1 MILNIIFMGTPEFAV
16 PILKSIIESNHR
28 VLEVYT
34 QPPNKKNRGQKI
46 QNSPIHDF
54 SNKLNLP
61 VRCPIA
67 FDEEEINH
75 IKKLNP
81 DLVIVVAYGKILP
94 VKLLNLDKVL
104 FINVHASLLP
114 RWRGAAPIQR
124 AIMNLDHETGV
135 SIMKIETELDAGPV
149 LLQSK
154 IKITKEINYKEL
166 SGQMSELG
174 AKLIVDTLKLIE
186 DKKANF
192 TEQNESKATYA
203 KKIQKTLTTKRSE
216 AEGQIK
222 SKYFAYESLVQ
233 EFEKASPIM
242 GDREKME
249 KAQKIRL
256 LEQEIMQVEQQLSE
270 QVSRQELELTQSYIV
285 KTNDYMQE
293 IGKTLGYDYVMSYRV
308 GGAML
313 YANERHDI
321 TNEIIKLFEDTS
333 VNIPNIDRDEFL
345 IIFRSNLFS
354 SYILIK

>member
-1 MILNIIFMGTPEFAV
+1 MTKSTHQILYIILFVLLAVLYFIQFSSSTKTENIPTVEKELAIQPLNEGGLNIAFVNSDTVSKYYEF
-16 PILKSIIESNHR
+16 
-28 VLEVYT
+28 
-34 QPPNKKNRGQKI
+34 
-46 QNSPIHDF
+46 
-54 SNKLNLP
+54 
-61 VRCPIA
+61 
-67 FDEEEINH
+67 
-75 IKKLNP
+75 
-81 DLVIVVAYGKILP
+81 
-94 VKLLNLDKVL
+94 
-104 FINVHASLLP
+104 
-114 RWRGAAPIQR
+114 
-124 AIMNLDHETGV
+124 
-135 SIMKIETELDAGPV
+135 
-149 LLQSK
+149 
-154 IKITKEINYKEL
+154 
-166 SGQMSELG
+166 
-174 AKLIVDTLKLIE
+174 
-186 DKKANF
+186 
-192 TEQNESKATYA
+192 A

-321 TNEIIKLFEDTS
+321 TNEIIKLLNKRYE
-333 VNIPNIDRDEFL
+333 
-345 IIFRSNLFS
+345 S
-354 SYILIK
+354 SK

>member
-1 MILNIIFMGTPEFAV
+1 MTKSTHQILYIILFLLLAALYFLHFSNSTNPENIPAAEKEETIQPLNKGSLNIAFVNSDTVSKYYEF
-16 PILKSIIESNHR
+16 
-28 VLEVYT
+28 
-34 QPPNKKNRGQKI
+34 
-46 QNSPIHDF
+46 
-54 SNKLNLP
+54 
-61 VRCPIA
+61 
-67 FDEEEINH
+67 
-75 IKKLNP
+75 
-81 DLVIVVAYGKILP
+81 
-94 VKLLNLDKVL
+94 
-104 FINVHASLLP
+104 
-114 RWRGAAPIQR
+114 
-124 AIMNLDHETGV
+124 
-135 SIMKIETELDAGPV
+135 
-149 LLQSK
+149 
-154 IKITKEINYKEL
+154 
-166 SGQMSELG
+166 
-174 AKLIVDTLKLIE
+174 
-186 DKKANF
+186 
-192 TEQNESKATYA
+192 A

-321 TNEIIKLFEDTS
+321 TTEIIKLLNE
-333 VNIPNIDRDEFL
+333 RYE
-345 IIFRSNLFS
+345 S
-354 SYILIK
+354 SK

>member
-1 MILNIIFMGTPEFAV
+1 MTKSTHQILYIILFVLLAVLYFIQFSSSTNNENIPTVEKELAIQPLNKRGLNIAYVNSDTVSKYYEF
-16 PILKSIIESNHR
+16 
-28 VLEVYT
+28 
-34 QPPNKKNRGQKI
+34 
-46 QNSPIHDF
+46 
-54 SNKLNLP
+54 
-61 VRCPIA
+61 
-67 FDEEEINH
+67 
-75 IKKLNP
+75 
-81 DLVIVVAYGKILP
+81 
-94 VKLLNLDKVL
+94 
-104 FINVHASLLP
+104 
-114 RWRGAAPIQR
+114 
-124 AIMNLDHETGV
+124 
-135 SIMKIETELDAGPV
+135 
-149 LLQSK
+149 
-154 IKITKEINYKEL
+154 
-166 SGQMSELG
+166 
-174 AKLIVDTLKLIE
+174 
-186 DKKANF
+186 
-192 TEQNESKATYA
+192 A

-321 TNEIIKLFEDTS
+321 TNEIIKLLNE
-333 VNIPNIDRDEFL
+333 RYE
-345 IIFRSNLFS
+345 S
-354 SYILIK
+354 SK

>member
-1 MILNIIFMGTPEFAV
+1 MTKSTHQILYIILFVLLAVLYFIQFSSSTNTENIPTVEKELAIQPLNEGVLNIAFVNSDTVSKYYEF
-16 PILKSIIESNHR
+16 
-28 VLEVYT
+28 
-34 QPPNKKNRGQKI
+34 
-46 QNSPIHDF
+46 
-54 SNKLNLP
+54 
-61 VRCPIA
+61 
-67 FDEEEINH
+67 
-75 IKKLNP
+75 
-81 DLVIVVAYGKILP
+81 
-94 VKLLNLDKVL
+94 
-104 FINVHASLLP
+104 
-114 RWRGAAPIQR
+114 
-124 AIMNLDHETGV
+124 
-135 SIMKIETELDAGPV
+135 
-149 LLQSK
+149 
-154 IKITKEINYKEL
+154 
-166 SGQMSELG
+166 
-174 AKLIVDTLKLIE
+174 
-186 DKKANF
+186 
-192 TEQNESKATYA
+192 A

-321 TNEIIKLFEDTS
+321 TTEIIKLLNE
-333 VNIPNIDRDEFL
+333 RYE
-345 IIFRSNLFS
+345 S
-354 SYILIK
+354 SK

>member
-1 MILNIIFMGTPEFAV
+1 MTKSTHQILYIILFVLLAVLYFIQFSSSNKTENIPTVEKELAIQPLNEGVLNIAFVNSDTVSKYYEF
-16 PILKSIIESNHR
+16 
-28 VLEVYT
+28 
-34 QPPNKKNRGQKI
+34 
-46 QNSPIHDF
+46 
-54 SNKLNLP
+54 
-61 VRCPIA
+61 
-67 FDEEEINH
+67 
-75 IKKLNP
+75 
-81 DLVIVVAYGKILP
+81 
-94 VKLLNLDKVL
+94 
-104 FINVHASLLP
+104 
-114 RWRGAAPIQR
+114 
-124 AIMNLDHETGV
+124 
-135 SIMKIETELDAGPV
+135 
-149 LLQSK
+149 
-154 IKITKEINYKEL
+154 
-166 SGQMSELG
+166 
-174 AKLIVDTLKLIE
+174 
-186 DKKANF
+186 
-192 TEQNESKATYA
+192 A

-321 TNEIIKLFEDTS
+321 TNEIIKLLNE
-333 VNIPNIDRDEFL
+333 RYE
-345 IIFRSNLFS
+345 S
-354 SYILIK
+354 SK

>member
-1 MILNIIFMGTPEFAV
+1 MTKSTHQILYIILFVLLAVLYFIQFSSSNKTENIPTVQKELAIQPLNEGVLNIAFVNSDTVSKYYEF
-16 PILKSIIESNHR
+16 
-28 VLEVYT
+28 
-34 QPPNKKNRGQKI
+34 
-46 QNSPIHDF
+46 
-54 SNKLNLP
+54 
-61 VRCPIA
+61 
-67 FDEEEINH
+67 
-75 IKKLNP
+75 
-81 DLVIVVAYGKILP
+81 
-94 VKLLNLDKVL
+94 
-104 FINVHASLLP
+104 
-114 RWRGAAPIQR
+114 
-124 AIMNLDHETGV
+124 
-135 SIMKIETELDAGPV
+135 
-149 LLQSK
+149 
-154 IKITKEINYKEL
+154 
-166 SGQMSELG
+166 
-174 AKLIVDTLKLIE
+174 
-186 DKKANF
+186 
-192 TEQNESKATYA
+192 A

-321 TNEIIKLFEDTS
+321 TNEIIKLLNE
-333 VNIPNIDRDEFL
+333 RYE
-345 IIFRSNLFS
+345 S
-354 SYILIK
+354 SK

>member
-1 MILNIIFMGTPEFAV
+1 MTKSTHQILYIILFVLLAVLYFIQFSSSSNTEDIPTVEKELAIQPLNEGGLNIAFVNSDTVSKYYEF
-16 PILKSIIESNHR
+16 
-28 VLEVYT
+28 
-34 QPPNKKNRGQKI
+34 
-46 QNSPIHDF
+46 
-54 SNKLNLP
+54 
-61 VRCPIA
+61 
-67 FDEEEINH
+67 
-75 IKKLNP
+75 
-81 DLVIVVAYGKILP
+81 
-94 VKLLNLDKVL
+94 
-104 FINVHASLLP
+104 
-114 RWRGAAPIQR
+114 
-124 AIMNLDHETGV
+124 
-135 SIMKIETELDAGPV
+135 
-149 LLQSK
+149 
-154 IKITKEINYKEL
+154 
-166 SGQMSELG
+166 
-174 AKLIVDTLKLIE
+174 
-186 DKKANF
+186 
-192 TEQNESKATYA
+192 A

-321 TNEIIKLFEDTS
+321 TNEIIKLLNKRYE
-333 VNIPNIDRDEFL
+333 
-345 IIFRSNLFS
+345 S
-354 SYILIK
+354 SK

>member
-1 MILNIIFMGTPEFAV
+1 MFVLLAVLYFIQFSSSSNTENIPTVEKQLTIEPLNEGSLNIAFVNSDTVSKYYEF
-16 PILKSIIESNHR
+16 
-28 VLEVYT
+28 
-34 QPPNKKNRGQKI
+34 
-46 QNSPIHDF
+46 
-54 SNKLNLP
+54 
-61 VRCPIA
+61 
-67 FDEEEINH
+67 
-75 IKKLNP
+75 
-81 DLVIVVAYGKILP
+81 
-94 VKLLNLDKVL
+94 
-104 FINVHASLLP
+104 
-114 RWRGAAPIQR
+114 
-124 AIMNLDHETGV
+124 
-135 SIMKIETELDAGPV
+135 
-149 LLQSK
+149 
-154 IKITKEINYKEL
+154 
-166 SGQMSELG
+166 
-174 AKLIVDTLKLIE
+174 
-186 DKKANF
+186 
-192 TEQNESKATYA
+192 A

-321 TNEIIKLFEDTS
+321 TTEIIKLLNE
-333 VNIPNIDRDEFL
+333 RYE
-345 IIFRSNLFS
+345 S
-354 SYILIK
+354 SK

>member
-1 MILNIIFMGTPEFAV
+1 MTKSTHQILYIILFVLLAVLYFIQFSSSTNTENIPTIEKELAIQPLNEGGLNIAFVNSDTVSKYYEF
-16 PILKSIIESNHR
+16 
-28 VLEVYT
+28 
-34 QPPNKKNRGQKI
+34 
-46 QNSPIHDF
+46 
-54 SNKLNLP
+54 
-61 VRCPIA
+61 
-67 FDEEEINH
+67 
-75 IKKLNP
+75 
-81 DLVIVVAYGKILP
+81 
-94 VKLLNLDKVL
+94 
-104 FINVHASLLP
+104 
-114 RWRGAAPIQR
+114 
-124 AIMNLDHETGV
+124 
-135 SIMKIETELDAGPV
+135 
-149 LLQSK
+149 
-154 IKITKEINYKEL
+154 
-166 SGQMSELG
+166 
-174 AKLIVDTLKLIE
+174 
-186 DKKANF
+186 
-192 TEQNESKATYA
+192 A

-321 TNEIIKLFEDTS
+321 TNEIIKLLNE
-333 VNIPNIDRDEFL
+333 RYE
-345 IIFRSNLFS
+345 S
-354 SYILIK
+354 SK

>member
-1 MILNIIFMGTPEFAV
+1 MTKSTHQILYIILFVLLAVLYFIQFSSSTNTENIPTVEKELAIQPLNEGGLNIAFVNSDTVSKYYEF
-16 PILKSIIESNHR
+16 
-28 VLEVYT
+28 
-34 QPPNKKNRGQKI
+34 
-46 QNSPIHDF
+46 
-54 SNKLNLP
+54 
-61 VRCPIA
+61 
-67 FDEEEINH
+67 
-75 IKKLNP
+75 
-81 DLVIVVAYGKILP
+81 
-94 VKLLNLDKVL
+94 
-104 FINVHASLLP
+104 
-114 RWRGAAPIQR
+114 
-124 AIMNLDHETGV
+124 
-135 SIMKIETELDAGPV
+135 
-149 LLQSK
+149 
-154 IKITKEINYKEL
+154 
-166 SGQMSELG
+166 
-174 AKLIVDTLKLIE
+174 
-186 DKKANF
+186 
-192 TEQNESKATYA
+192 A

-321 TNEIIKLFEDTS
+321 TNEIIKLLNERYERF
-333 VNIPNIDRDEFL
+333 
-345 IIFRSNLFS
+345 
-354 SYILIK
+354 

>member
-1 MILNIIFMGTPEFAV
+1 MTKSTHQILYIILFVLLAVLYFIQFSSSTNTENIPTIEKELAIQPLNEGGLNIAYVNSDTVSKYYEF
-16 PILKSIIESNHR
+16 
-28 VLEVYT
+28 
-34 QPPNKKNRGQKI
+34 
-46 QNSPIHDF
+46 
-54 SNKLNLP
+54 
-61 VRCPIA
+61 
-67 FDEEEINH
+67 
-75 IKKLNP
+75 
-81 DLVIVVAYGKILP
+81 
-94 VKLLNLDKVL
+94 
-104 FINVHASLLP
+104 
-114 RWRGAAPIQR
+114 
-124 AIMNLDHETGV
+124 
-135 SIMKIETELDAGPV
+135 
-149 LLQSK
+149 
-154 IKITKEINYKEL
+154 
-166 SGQMSELG
+166 
-174 AKLIVDTLKLIE
+174 
-186 DKKANF
+186 
-192 TEQNESKATYA
+192 A

-321 TNEIIKLFEDTS
+321 TNEIIKLLNKRYE
-333 VNIPNIDRDEFL
+333 
-345 IIFRSNLFS
+345 S
-354 SYILIK
+354 SK